1 MQVVLLA
8 AGVGKRLGATTQ
20 TLPKCL
26 LEVHGQTLLERH
38 LRTFLQT
45 GIDEAIVVTGHCS
58 EQIHAAADRLALA
71 LPIPW
76 VWNPRFP
83 QGSILSLAEGL
94 KTVHQ
99 DVIIMDADVYYG
111 PPLFERLMRSAH
123 ANCVL
128 IDPSASE
135 TGEEMMIGVR
145 DARAVTIARSLK
157 TTGPYDL
164 QGESVGFFKVSA
176 QDVATL
182 RQVIEQTVVELGG
195 DVEYESA
202 IDRFFK
208 VANVG
213 FESTDGLAWTEID
226 FEQDLVRAR
235 DVIAPLLRESIA

>member
-20 TLPKCL
+20 ALPKCL
-26 LEVHGQTLLERH
+26 LEVQDQTLLERH
-38 LRTFLQT
+38 LRTFVQT
-45 GIDEAIVVTGHCS
+45 GIGEAIVVTGHCS
-58 EQIHAAADRLALA
+58 EQIHAAAARLALP
-71 LPIPW
+71 LPIQW
-76 VWNPRFP
+76 VWNPRFR

-111 PPLFERLMRSAH
+111 PELFERLVRSVH

-128 IDPSASE
+128 IDSSASE

-145 DARAVTIARSLK
+145 AARAVTIARSLK
-157 TTGPYDL
+157 ATGPYDL

-176 QDVATL
+176 QDVETL
-182 RQVIEQTVVELGG
+182 RQVIEQTVAELGP

-202 IDRFFK
+202 LDRFFK
-208 VANVG
+208 VASTG
-213 FESTDGLAWTEID
+213 FELTNGLAWTEID
-226 FEQDLVRAR
+226 FEQDLAHAR
-235 DVIAPLLRESIA
+235 DVVAPSLGEAGA